1 MLKNGRTYFKN
12 VAISSALVIIDW
24 LFSVATTTVICRRDG
39 LHSFGVVHPAQP
51 YVVKV
56 TKYSNILISSEA
68 FITFSH
74 VLGSSVEKFEFSFF
88 KN

>member
-1 MLKNGRTYFKN
+1 MLKNGQTYFKN
-12 VAISSALVIIDW
+12 VAISSALLIIDW

-56 TKYSNILISSEA
+56 TKYSNILISSNFLMYWA
-68 FITFSH
+68 A
-74 VLGSSVEKFEFSFF
+74 VW
-88 KN
+88 KNLNLVFLKIK

>member
-56 TKYSNILISSEA
+56 TKYSNILISSNFLMYWA
-68 FITFSH
+68 A
-74 VLGSSVEKFEFSFF
+74 VW
-88 KN
+88 KNLNLVFLKIK

>member
-12 VAISSALVIIDW
+12 VAISSALLIIDW

-56 TKYSNILISSEA
+56 TKYSNILISSNFLMYWA
-68 FITFSH
+68 A
-74 VLGSSVEKFEFSFF
+74 VW
-88 KN
+88 KNLNLVFLKIK

>member
-12 VAISSALVIIDW
+12 VAISSALVVIDW

-56 TKYSNILISSEA
+56 TKYSNILISSNFLMYWA
-68 FITFSH
+68 A
-74 VLGSSVEKFEFSFF
+74 VW
-88 KN
+88 KNLNLVFLKIK

>member
-12 VAISSALVIIDW
+12 VAISSALLIIDW

-56 TKYSNILISSEA
+56 TKYSNILISSNFLMYWAAVWKNLDLA
-68 FITFSH
+68 FLKI
-74 VLGSSVEKFEFSFF
+74 K
-88 KN
+88 